1 VRYRV
6 ETVCDVQNIQQF
18 ALEILKEKMK
28 DKNAAGFLA
37 LFTGFLG
44 VHRFY
49 LEQVGMGIV
58 YFLLMFTGIS
68 FVLGLIDAISF
79 FTMDQDLFDRKYN
92 PQLFE
97 RKMDADFYR
106 NTYNYRDERQAPR
119 RRETAQPSRSKQAP
133 PREKQNTL
141 LKNSGLEK
149 YKDFDYEGAI
159 ADFEKALEANPR
171 DIAVHFNLACAYSL
185 VENTEKS
192 LFHLDKAVGFGFNDT
207 KRIKEHDALAFV
219 RVQPQFEV
227 FEQNGFRLAPQLA
240 EPKDDDLLST
250 SPNLLEQLKRLG
262 ELRER
267 GLLTEDEF
275 STQKKKLLR

>member
-1 VRYRV
+1 
-6 ETVCDVQNIQQF
+6 
-18 ALEILKEKMK
+18 MK

-37 LFTGFLG
+37 LFTGYLG

-49 LEQVGMGIV
+49 LGQVGMGIV

-68 FVLGLIDAISF
+68 FILGLIDAISF
-79 FTMDQDLFDRKYN
+79 FTMDQDRFDIKYN

-97 RKMDADFYR
+97 RKLEADFYR
-106 NTYNYRDERQAPR
+106 NTYNYRDQRQASQRRGNTPQTRNRQAP
-119 RRETAQPSRSKQAP
+119 P
-133 PREKQNTL
+133 PRAQQNVQ
-141 LKNSGLEK
+141 LKNSGVEK

-159 ADFEKALEANPR
+159 VDFEKALEANPK

-185 VENTEKS
+185 MENTEKS

-219 RVQPQFEV
+219 RVQPKFET

-240 EPKDDDLLST
+240 EPKADDLLST
-250 SPNLLEQLKRLG
+250 TPNLLDQLKRLG

-275 STQKKKLLR
+275 TMQKKKLLG